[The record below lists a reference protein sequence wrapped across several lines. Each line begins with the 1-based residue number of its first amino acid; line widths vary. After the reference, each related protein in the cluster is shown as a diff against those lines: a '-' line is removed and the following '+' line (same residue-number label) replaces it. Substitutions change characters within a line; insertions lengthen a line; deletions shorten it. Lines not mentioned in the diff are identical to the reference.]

1 MVDITEISA
10 IVAAAGILVAV
21 VYYVLDIRYRAK
33 TRQTDLVI
41 RLYSTFD
48 SKEFQEAWVETLQME
63 FKDYKEYL
71 KKYGAESGK
80 PAYVSVNMVAGFF
93 EGLGILLRRSLIDIS
108 LVDDLFSTDIVVTW
122 HKMKPL
128 AEGWRKHFNRPQ
140 MSEWFEYLYNEMQ
153 KREQKLQQ
161 STSKGE

>member
-1 MVDITEISA
+1 MDIPSISA
-10 IVAAAGILVAV
+10 IVAAAGILVGV
-21 VYYVLDIRYRAK
+21 IYYILDIRYQAK
-33 TRQTDLVI
+33 TRQTDLVM

-48 SKEFQEAWVETLQME
+48 SREFQEAWVETLQME
-63 FKDYKEYL
+63 FKDYKDYL
-71 KKYGAESGK
+71 EKYGAASGK

-93 EGLGILLRRSLIDIS
+93 EGLGILLYRGLIDIA
-108 LVDDLFSTDIVVTW
+108 LVDDLFSSDIVITW

-161 STSKGE
+161 SKA